1 MIIQSRI
8 QRRGLQNRGLSG
20 AIGVWSVAILCGSII
35 AACSGTIE
43 TPTEE
48 FPPRA
53 SGSRTA
59 AVADDDDNDTPARTP
74 AANDDDD
81 DVVAPPAADDDEEQ
95 APPAAAADDDDE
107 LPAAPPEDEAPP
119 PAASGDVTFA
129 NDIQPIFSS
138 GCAPCHTTSGIVHNI
153 GSDDLE
159 EALDDALAFE
169 EAVISEIEAGEM
181 PPDCG
186 SPPGSGGSC
195 ISEED
200 FQAIQDWYAAG
211 APE

>member
-8 QRRGLQNRGLSG
+8 QRRALQNRGPSG
-20 AIGVWSVAILCGSII
+20 AIGVWSVAVLCGSII

-53 SGSRTA
+53 TGSRTA
-59 AVADDDDNDTPARTP
+59 ASAADDDNDTPARP
-74 AANDDDD
+74 PAAANDDDE
-81 DVVAPPAADDDEEQ
+81 DVVAPPAAEDDEE
-95 APPAAAADDDDE
+95 APPAAAADDDE
-107 LPAAPPEDEAPP
+107 LPAAPPEEEEP
-119 PAASGDVTFA
+119 PAASGDVSFA

-159 EALDDALAFE
+159 QALDDALTFE
-169 EAVISEIEAGEM
+169 EEVIAEIETGEM